1 MELPSSHEPHRYASQ
16 DPITPEPYQ
25 ESFDG
30 NTYYTAVA
38 QDWQADAFP
47 ASPSATSTL
56 SGSDGFST
64 PRYIEQQPLPAFCLA
79 EQSLPVLAATKN
91 ATSHPDWN
99 LPMVASNW
107 QEEYRDAPTWT
118 TSQTFVAQ
126 PWHVSDNFYPSSVL
140 TAVVPSMPQVI
151 SGTAPGMA
159 QSRFEDGG
167 CNEDDDDDD
176 NDDDFTADDVSDFED
191 CADEDGPETIA
202 SSMRSMGINS
212 PGEPMMKV
220 HKFPAYTNQNH
231 IQPTYIRPHVC
242 DLADK
247 KNPEK
252 MCGTRFVR
260 PEHLRRHKNTVH
272 VVNSKVIFKCKVPKC
287 NRSFNRGDNLRDH
300 YFTHVER
307 GGRAGKNTKMALEE
321 MKKILGPGSK
331 NKELYIKL
339 VKKYRKY
346 LRTKRGTKS

>member
-1 MELPSSHEPHRYASQ
+1 M
-16 DPITPEPYQ
+16 I
-25 ESFDG
+25 G
-30 NTYYTAVA
+30 
-38 QDWQADAFP
+38 
-47 ASPSATSTL
+47 
-56 SGSDGFST
+56 
-64 PRYIEQQPLPAFCLA
+64 
-79 EQSLPVLAATKN
+79 
-91 ATSHPDWN
+91 
-99 LPMVASNW
+99 SNW
-107 QEEYRDAPTWT
+107 QEEYRDAPTWA
-118 TSQTFVAQ
+118 TSQTFV
-126 PWHVSDNFYPSSVL
+126 PPSWHGNDNFFHPSVL

-159 QSRFEDGG
+159 QSSLQDARHIQIQSGVKDGG
-167 CNEDDDDDD
+167 CNDDGDDDDDD
-176 NDDDFTADDVSDFED
+176 DDDDLTVCDVSDLED
-191 CADEDGPETIA
+191 CVDEDGPETIA

-212 PGEPMMKV
+212 PGEPVMKV

-242 DLADK
+242 DLPDK
-247 KNPEK
+247 KNPQK

-272 VVNSKVIFKCKVPKC
+272 VVNPKVIFKCTVPRC
-287 NRSFNRGDNLRDH
+287 NTSFNRGDNLRDH

-307 GGRAGKNTKMALEE
+307 GGRAGKNSKMALEE

-339 VKKYRKY
+339 VRKYRKH